1 MVLSE
6 RISFALLDPTILYGK
21 SYTYFKP
28 GVASMKVLLKHDIER
43 SAMHYIIVAF
53 LVLGKGL
60 AHSMKLFS
68 LKKNLA

>member
-1 MVLSE
+1 
-6 RISFALLDPTILYGK
+6 
-21 SYTYFKP
+21 
-28 GVASMKVLLKHDIER
+28 MKVLLKHDIER